1 MHMSITLSKL
11 FATLIY
17 PSGWIFLLTLLGVC
31 LLLIKRSR
39 TGQMALVAALLIYL
53 VGASPIVARQ
63 LIKSLEQNYPPL
75 DPANAPYADAI
86 VLLGGGLDIPIP
98 PRKTPQLVSGSD
110 RLWQAAQLYNAG
122 RAPYLVIAG
131 GNVFSLPDFEGEAH
145 YIAEVLIAWGVP
157 RDNILLETDSRTTH
171 QNATN
176 IAPILNA
183 LEVRT
188 ILLVTSAYH
197 MKRSLG
203 TFRQQLPDNIR
214 IIPASSD
221 VLITNDTG
229 GGTPPLLAYI
239 PQAEAFSRT

>member
-1 MHMSITLSKL
+1 MLIT
-11 FATLIY
+11 
-17 PSGWIFLLTLLGVC
+17 
-31 LLLIKRSR
+31 
-39 TGQMALVAALLIYL
+39 ALLIYL

-63 LIKSLEQNYPPL
+63 LFKSLEQNYPPL
-75 DPANAPYADAI
+75 DPVSAPYADAI

-98 PRKTPQLVSGSD
+98 PRKTPQLKSGSD

-122 RAPYLVIAG
+122 RAPYLLIAG
-131 GNVFSLPDFEGEAH
+131 GNVFPFPNFEGEAR

-157 RDNILLETDSRTTH
+157 RENILFESDSRTTH
-171 QNATN
+171 QNAAN
-176 IAPILNA
+176 IAPILND

-203 TFRQQLPDNIR
+203 TFRQQLPDNIK

-221 VLITNDTG
+221 VLITDDTAG
-229 GGTPPLLAYI
+229 GAPALLAYI
-239 PQAEAFSRT
+239 PQA